1 MSVISSDKNLLAGS
15 AAVTILLFF
24 AGLFLK
30 EQTDVAALM
39 TSVKDHY
46 DEEFNKFTLLQIQ
59 FDRNT
64 LAIEKISEAQDLR
77 IGKINEQ
84 IVTNVAVVNE
94 VRIAIE
100 SLKQNALSEAASM
113 VNGRSDRISSYEQ
126 LTRRIDEVQLRI
138 TEVQRQVSAIE
149 GKLGESVPTPPLG
162 VPH

>member
-46 DEEFNKFTLLQIQ
+46 DEEFNK

-113 VNGRSDRISSYEQ
+113 VNGRSDQISSYEQ